1 MRKTANQA
9 NKFAEAEREKPALER
24 CCLAAE
30 AGFDRLI
37 GMTNYFLS
45 KTKLLSMKTL
55 IFQLETQNVCFNLFT
70 FVYKMKIVSD
80 ERIFKLYLQLL
91 DLLFRTHLIRS
102 FHGNLPQPTL
112 RIVSKL
118 DSMRNALYVEGTMQ

>member
-9 NKFAEAEREKPALER
+9 NKFPEAEREKPALER

-45 KTKLLSMKTL
+45 KTSCLPAINGLILALLQYCKEKYFKT
-55 IFQLETQNVCFNLFT
+55 
-70 FVYKMKIVSD
+70 M
-80 ERIFKLYLQLL
+80 
-91 DLLFRTHLIRS
+91 
-102 FHGNLPQPTL
+102 
-112 RIVSKL
+112 
-118 DSMRNALYVEGTMQ
+118 

>member
-55 IFQLETQNVCFNLFT
+55 IFQLETQNVCFNRRN
-70 FVYKMKIVSD
+70 V
-80 ERIFKLYLQLL
+80 IFIY
-91 DLLFRTHLIRS
+91 TIRKKKS
-102 FHGNLPQPTL
+102 FEQIPTL
-112 RIVSKL
+112 VWCK
-118 DSMRNALYVEGTMQ
+118 N